1 MRAARTDKGV
11 HAAGNCAHV
20 KLLIKPNGEEEACEE
35 VNRHLPS
42 DIRLFKIQRYL
53 ELPSHK
59 EGVKLY
65 NWLKKTLPNYLS
77 YNDNRKLYFTKLIE
91 ELETYGF
98 YIG

>member
-1 MRAARTDKGV
+1 MRAERTDKGV

-59 EGVKLY
+59 EWIE
-65 NWLKKTLPNYLS
+65 WLEASKPRTIAIRDDMNIS
-77 YNDNRKLYFTKLIE
+77 CH
-91 ELETYGF
+91 
-98 YIG
+98 